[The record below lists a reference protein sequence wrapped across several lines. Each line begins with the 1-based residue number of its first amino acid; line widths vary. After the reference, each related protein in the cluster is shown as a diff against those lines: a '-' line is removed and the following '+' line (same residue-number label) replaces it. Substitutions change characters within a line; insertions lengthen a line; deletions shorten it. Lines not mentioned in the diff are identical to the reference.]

1 MKIAADR
8 PKLAGRPS
16 EGILATIRM
25 MSGSTR
31 AGKPFDRISV
41 DEIS

>member
-16 EGILATIRM
+16 EGILATARM

-31 AGKPFDRISV
+31 ARKPLDNISV